1 MTGGSALFAVER
13 DGGPPGLVD
22 EAAALHIR
30 DVPRARNGVV
40 LIHGVMSHAGWL
52 APLADALAERGI
64 ASVAVD
70 RRGSGRASSLGGTA
84 EPNHWLHDIRT
95 AQGHLRRKGHRVA
108 LFGWCWGARLA
119 LVSASIDPPDQIFL
133 AAPGL
138 AMAPSI
144 RARAAALATG
154 TEDPVALPFDVDL
167 FSSEPS
173 VMARIRADE
182 LAWRTQPRSF
192 LAPSRGLLDRAIS
205 VLPGLTL
212 PIITLLADSDRI
224 VDNAKVE
231 ALLAPRQVVRL
242 PGEHALVLEAPT
254 LLADRLVSLL
264 AP

>member
-1 MTGGSALFAVER
+1 MFAIER
-13 DGGPPGLVD
+13 AGEPPGLVD

-30 DVPRARNGVV
+30 DVPGARHSIV

-52 APLADALAERGI
+52 EPLAEALAERGI

-70 RRGSGRASSLGGTA
+70 RRGSGRATSLVGTA
-84 EPNHWLHDIRT
+84 EPNHWLHDIRV
-95 AQGHLRRKGHRVA
+95 AQAHLRSKGHRVA
-108 LFGWCWGARLA
+108 LLGWCWGARLA

-138 AMAPSI
+138 AMAPQI
-144 RARAAALATG
+144 RARAAALAAG
-154 TEDPVALPFDVDL
+154 TEDPVALPFDVDV
-167 FSSEPS
+167 FSSDPE
-173 VMARIRADE
+173 VTQRIRADE

-205 VLPGLTL
+205 VLPGLSV
-212 PIITLLADSDRI
+212 PITTLLADSDRI
-224 VDNAKVE
+224 VDNATVE
-231 ALLAPRQVVRL
+231 RLLAPRQIVRL
-242 PGEHALVLEAPT
+242 PGEHALVLEAPA